1 MENFKQY
8 TSAPCLDGVLN
19 TLVRHLD
26 VPKDQTTK
34 FGASR
39 VTGCPCPVHLAQKI
53 PQIHVH
59 GSNGVFVVC
68 KDQASVCV
76 PSVCMLDY

>member
-1 MENFKQY
+1 MAETMRHMPDFKQL
-8 TSAPCLDGVLN
+8 TNMQCLDKVLN
-19 TLVRHLD
+19 SLVRHLD
-26 VPKDQTTK
+26 VPKDQVTK

-39 VTGCPCPVHLAQKI
+39 VMGCPCPVHLAKDI

-68 KDQASVCV
+68 KDQV
-76 PSVCMLDY
+76 